1 MADPKEWGPT
11 LWKIIHI
18 VSEQLGKNTNIIM
31 QKDEMTYYKAFQR
44 KVYYILPCK
53 ICRIH
58 YKEYMKN
65 IKDIEYADFKK
76 HSKIFYLNLH
86 NELNIRNSSN
96 QFTFEELDTYKQ
108 YTKDDLNKI
117 LTEFTTLYRKYTNLK
132 YITYD
137 EFKDFN
143 RILILL
149 RRFINF

>member
-44 KVYYILPCK
+44 KIYYILPCK
-53 ICRIH
+53 ICREH

-65 IKDIEYADFKK
+65 IKDIEYSDFKK
-76 HSKIFYLNLH
+76 DSKTFYLNLH
-86 NELNIRNSSN
+86 NELNLRNSTN
-96 QFTFEELDTYKQ
+96 QFRFEELDTYKE

-132 YITYD
+132 YIAYD

-143 RILILL
+143 RILIIL